1 MGEPPENNSLFFK
14 SIFLSYGSKRC
25 LEKNSYL
32 LERGSPAI
40 EVWYITQGTVRA
52 FCTSYEGEDIT
63 LFYVSENNIIYLESL
78 IPNSVIVQDAQ
89 AITPISFYAL
99 SSEKFFQFVKQ
110 DMPTFQNMFSHMLGR
125 IILLHEY
132 ILCSHFRESS
142 KRVAYLLYAYYKRS
156 GPVIPY
162 THEQIAAITGINR
175 ITANRIL
182 NGFAKEKIISL
193 GYRHVKI
200 LSPSKLSEIFN
211 SIGSFSRSREESL

>member
-1 MGEPPENNSLFFK
+1 MRKMTDEQLVHYVEDRVAKADS
-14 SIFLSYGSKRC
+14 
-25 LEKNSYL
+25 
-32 LERGSPAI
+32 
-40 EVWYITQGTVRA
+40 
-52 FCTSYEGEDIT
+52 EGFT

-142 KRVAYLLYAYYKRS
+142 KR
-156 GPVIPY
+156 GTI
-162 THEQIAAITGINR
+162 
-175 ITANRIL
+175 
-182 NGFAKEKIISL
+182 
-193 GYRHVKI
+193 
-200 LSPSKLSEIFN
+200 
-211 SIGSFSRSREESL
+211 

>member
-1 MGEPPENNSLFFK
+1 MPVFPGFFEIIRVF
-14 SIFLSYGSKRC
+14 SF
-25 LEKNSYL
+25 
-32 LERGSPAI
+32 
-40 EVWYITQGTVRA
+40 
-52 FCTSYEGEDIT
+52 
-63 LFYVSENNIIYLESL
+63 NNIIYLESL

-175 ITANRIL
+175 ISANRIL